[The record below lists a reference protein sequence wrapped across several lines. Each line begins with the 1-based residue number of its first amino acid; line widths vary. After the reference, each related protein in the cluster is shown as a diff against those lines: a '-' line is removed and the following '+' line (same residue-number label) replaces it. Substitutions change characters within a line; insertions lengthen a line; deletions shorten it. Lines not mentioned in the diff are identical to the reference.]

1 MLLVLLEKVQRN
13 EDLLMVDYDMMG
25 ANVMIGFCV
34 MRIECV
40 SLRRFQ
46 SKWILLC
53 YQFFI
58 IKLIYI
64 YFFSIT

>member
-34 MRIECV
+34 MRIEM
-40 SLRRFQ
+40 RFFTSFPKQ
-46 SKWILLC
+46 MDPSMLSVF
-53 YQFFI
+53 YH
-58 IKLIYI
+58 
-64 YFFSIT
+64 